1 MNRNK
6 PYFIGIFAQSAKLR
20 ALVDESIAQCL
31 THGVRVRTRS
41 TSRVEARAHARDSAK
56 TLVFLP
62 RWCNPNA
69 VFAIPAGTLRH
80 RHSLM
85 ARRAAW
91 RRSVRRRRSQ
101 RRKRALGRP
110 SAGRR
115 SKRAPLVSLRLRTT
129 SMTASHGSARVEL
142 REAHRARTATS
153 PGSG

>member
-91 RRSVRRRRSQ
+91 RRNEGRRRRQ
-101 RRKRALGRP
+101 RRRAQGRP

-129 SMTASHGSARVEL
+129 SMTASHGPARVEL